1 MTLGKMIAQKRMEIR
16 DTEMEIDRM
25 TRRMEALK
33 SRCVAERALPLKKQ
47 FCARLRME
55 IHEKIGALDRMK
67 TDLWGLMQDAEIYGT
82 KCEMEG

>member
-25 TRRMEALK
+25 SRRMEELK
-33 SRCVAERALPLKKQ
+33 SRCVAERVLPLKKQ

-67 TDLWGLMQDAEIYGT
+67 TDLWGLMQDAEVYGT
-82 KCEMEG
+82 KFKMEG